1 MKIDGYR
8 GLWFPLGRSEY
19 GYKYSG
25 GFGTYTVKH
34 DPLAVYSKE
43 VNKTYFVY
51 GGTPSVHER
60 RLLCMIGCYDH
71 NTGLISK
78 PTVVFDKEGVDDPHD
93 NPTLVIDDQG
103 YIWVYVAGR
112 GNGRPGHRYRSASP
126 YDISKFELM
135 NSSIM
140 AYPQPIYIK
149 GKGHFL
155 FFTRYDGRRQLFFQ
169 TSPDGKTWSDYQQ
182 IASIMDEGE
191 KQSGHYSTTGNWNNK
206 LAIAFNRHPDGR
218 VDYRT
223 NMYYLQTEDFGKT
236 WTTVDGKTVKLPV
249 TERLN
254 PSLVLEVE
262 SEGKNLY
269 VKDIEFTPEGYP
281 VILYLTSEGWEA
293 GPINGMRHWYT
304 CYWNGKTWI
313 KKMIT
318 TSTHNYDSG
327 SLWIDGE
334 TWTVIAPTDAG
345 PQKWG
350 TGGEIVSWE
359 SKDRG
364 NTWTRKITYTK
375 DSPRNHGYV
384 RKPLNATNPF
394 YCMWGDGHSD
404 IFSISKLYFGDSEG
418 NVYMMPY
425 IMQDDWEKP
434 LKIGTQEV
442 ILYDANVVVDEIRN
456 NMINVDLHEK
466 RVLISKYEVTQKQ
479 WYSVM
484 GYNPSHFQGELLPV
498 TNVSWNEVQL
508 FLKKLNR
515 MSGLEYRLL
524 TGDEFV
530 KITKGGVEKKD
541 GLYSGETINEVAWYL
556 ENSGNEPHKVG
567 LKQPNE
573 LGIYDMFGNVW
584 EWVDNPT
591 CPRRTRLLGGLGIV
605 KEEHA
610 RLDIIVIMLMILK
623 VMTLDLELLWMLNN
637 MG

>member
-1 MKIDGYR
+1 MQNINIGKSGIQVPFLGMGTWAIGGGAWWGDNDDALSVKAIQTAVEQGIQWIDTAPIYGLYHSEEVVGEAMKHIDRDKVVLSTKCGLEWRHETPVLHKVVDGTTVYR
-8 GLWFPLGRSEY
+8 DLSAKSIIEDVEDSL
-19 GYKYSG
+19 
-25 GFGTYTVKH
+25 
-34 DPLAVYSKE
+34 
-43 VNKTYFVY
+43 
-51 GGTPSVHER
+51 R
-60 RLLCMIGCYDH
+60 RLHTDH
-71 NTGLISK
+71 LDVLYTHWQTPDFGIYPLEE
-78 PTVVFDKEGVDDPHD
+78 TVEAMM
-93 NPTLVIDDQG
+93 T
-103 YIWVYVAGR
+103 
-112 GNGRPGHRYRSASP
+112 P

-498 TNVSWNEVQL
+498 TNVS
-508 FLKKLNR
+508 
-515 MSGLEYRLL
+515 
-524 TGDEFV
+524 
-530 KITKGGVEKKD
+530 
-541 GLYSGETINEVAWYL
+541 
-556 ENSGNEPHKVG
+556 
-567 LKQPNE
+567 
-573 LGIYDMFGNVW
+573 
-584 EWVDNPT
+584 
-591 CPRRTRLLGGLGIV
+591 
-605 KEEHA
+605 
-610 RLDIIVIMLMILK
+610 
-623 VMTLDLELLWMLNN
+623 
-637 MG
+637 